1 MHLLGNPQKDLRAIH
16 IAGTKGKGSVCA
28 FIASILREAGF
39 KVGLYTSPHLIDV
52 RERIRIG
59 EKIAK
64 KDFSRLI
71 EKIKPYAEKLRETE
85 LGRLSYYEVLTACAF
100 LYFKQ
105 ARVDFAV
112 LETGIGGRLD
122 ATNTV
127 SSLVCAITP
136 ISYEHT
142 RVLGSTLAEIATEK
156 AGIIKTK
163 DRIVICAPQRKEAL
177 KVIRKRAK
185 VQAARLF
192 EVGKDI
198 RIKEKHSDLYGQSF
212 DIRGIFDEYPGLKI
226 KLLGRHQLIN
236 AAVAAGCAEALG
248 YFNVKISHQAIAK
261 GLKKAFWPGRLQI
274 VSRSPAIV
282 FDGAHN
288 QASAFA
294 LKEALNKFFNFR
306 NLTLVF
312 GVCQD
317 KDVRGILKEL
327 VPLANKTILTK
338 AANPRAMDLEALRSF
353 IKTKRPVVL
362 CENSTRALE
371 IARKEAGKKDL
382 ILVCGS
388 LFLLGELLKKERQW
402 KSYI

>member
-1 MHLLGNPQKDLRAIH
+1 MHLLGNPQSSLRTIH
-16 IAGTKGKGSVCA
+16 IAGTKGKGSACA

-59 EKIAK
+59 EKITK
-64 KDFSRLI
+64 KDFARLI

-85 LGRLSYYEVLTACAF
+85 LGRLSYYEILTACAF

-105 ARVDFAV
+105 AKVDFAV
-112 LETGIGGRLD
+112 LETGLGGRLD

-142 RVLGSTLAEIATEK
+142 RVLGATLREIAAEK

-163 DRIVICAPQRKEAL
+163 SQIVICAPQRKEAL
-177 KVIRKRAK
+177 EVIRKRAK
-185 VQAARLF
+185 AQAAKLF

-198 RIKEKHSDLYGQSF
+198 RIKEKRSSLYGQSF
-212 DIRGIFDEYPGLKI
+212 DIEGIFGEYPELKI
-226 KLLGRHQLIN
+226 RLLGEHQLIN
-236 AAVAAGCAEALG
+236 AAVAIGCIEALA
-248 YFNVKISHQAIAK
+248 YFDVEISHGAIAR
-261 GLKKAFWPGRLQI
+261 GLKKASWAGRLQI
-274 VSRSPAIV
+274 VSRKPTVV

-294 LKEALNKFFNFR
+294 LKEALIKSFRFR
-306 NLTLVF
+306 NLILVF

-327 VPLANKTILTK
+327 VPLANKIILTK
-338 AANPRAMDLEALRSF
+338 AANPRAMDPEAARAF
-353 IKTKRPVVL
+353 MPIKRPVTL
-362 CENSTRALE
+362 CENSIQALK
-371 IARKEAGKKDL
+371 IAREDTREKDL

-388 LFLLGELLKKERQW
+388 LFLLGELFEKERQW